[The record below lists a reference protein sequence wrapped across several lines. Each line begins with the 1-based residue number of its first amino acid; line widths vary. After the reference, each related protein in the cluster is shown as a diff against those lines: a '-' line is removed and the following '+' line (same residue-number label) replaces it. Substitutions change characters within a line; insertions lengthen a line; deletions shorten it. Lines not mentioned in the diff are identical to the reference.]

1 MKRLFLILTLALLL
15 PAFAMAASDTMTATE
30 GQFQGMDGR
39 TFRTVTIAITW
50 STTPVALTNRTLRD
64 IVTTAGKKLWDYG
77 GWWLFKVEYL
87 YGAASPPTDDSDLYI
102 WSTEDRLDI
111 LGGNGVNQVDNATDH
126 TIYPATSTQPLTGG
140 EIIDI
145 DNNAVYAQ
153 LTTSAPQCYIILYLY
168 K

>member
-1 MKRLFLILTLALLL
+1 MKRLFLILALALLV
-15 PAFAMAASDTMTATE
+15 PSFAMAAVDSMTAEE

-50 STTPVALTNRTLRD
+50 ATTPVALTNRTLRD
-64 IVTTAGKKLWDYG
+64 IVTTAGRKLWDYG

-87 YGAASPPTDDSDLYI
+87 YGAASPPTDNSDLYI

-111 LGGNGVNQVDNATDH
+111 LGGNGVNAVDNATDNV
-126 TIYPATSTQPLTGG
+126 IYPATSTQPLTGG

-145 DNNAVYAQ
+145 DNNAIPAG
-153 LTTSAPQCYIILYLY
+153 SAGAVPQAYIILYLY